1 MTAERTRARSLASR
15 APLAGRGSNEPAS
28 PASDVA
34 FLNAS
39 FVQLKSSASLV
50 DRLSEAPVET
60 RARAVNGL
68 QRTHGN
74 DFVQRAIA
82 DFQRRVESSSDVARS
97 DITPLARVITQSTS
111 GAGGENDAPPKGP
124 LSDAEVETARKWYV
138 AHGAKYTPEI
148 IKKIQEQVGT
158 EQTGAIDTATIQGVA
173 KFQQANPP
181 LWVDGIAGPRTMPAA
196 FPVGLAKSS
205 EVEGFVKE
213 AKQVQ
218 ADWAKLK
225 TGAERAKALADAVNK
240 HLAAAG
246 VPVCKD
252 VVKDLG
258 NDSGQF
264 DFTTWSLFLGQGP
277 FSKATITD
285 EEAADIADTVFHESR
300 HCEQWFMM
308 AQMLAGK
315 KLKAAVI
322 ATTMSIPANIAT
334 AAVANPIKQ
343 GTTEAIQAEGW
354 YDSVYGSN
362 ADYRNKV
369 LDNVEATDNARKKAE
384 ENYKKNP
391 TPANKA
397 KLEAATAKFEAA
409 HKRYMELPEEADAW
423 RVGGQVTAAYLKD
436 DKK

>member
-1 MTAERTRARSLASR
+1 MAAERARARSVAR
-15 APLAGRGSNEPAS
+15 RGEIAGRTSNEPATRA
-28 PASDVA
+28 PALDIA
-34 FLNAS
+34 FLDDSTAQRVSAAS
-39 FVQLKSSASLV
+39 FV
-50 DRLSEAPVET
+50 DDLSEAPVEA

-82 DFQRRVESSSDVARS
+82 NFQRRTGLSTDFASSPA
-97 DITPLARVITQSTS
+97 PLARVITQSTS
-111 GAGGENDAPPKGP
+111 GVGEKTGGP
-124 LSDAEVETARKWYV
+124 LSDAEVTTARNWYV
-138 AHGAKYTPEI
+138 AHRAKYTTDI
-148 IKKIQEQVGT
+148 IKKIQEQVGS
-158 EQTGAIDTATIQGVA
+158 EQIGSIDTATIQGVA

-196 FPVGLAKSS
+196 FPVGLAKQS

-246 VPVCKD
+246 VPACKD

-300 HCEQWFMM
+300 HSEQWFMM

-315 KLKAAVI
+315 GLKAGVI

-334 AAVANPIKQ
+334 AAAANPIKK

-369 LDNVEATDNARKKAE
+369 LDNVEATDNARKKAAE
-384 ENYKKNP
+384 EYKKNT

-397 KLEAATAKFEAA
+397 KLEAATGKFDEAY
-409 HKRYMELPEEADAW
+409 KRYKELPEEADAW